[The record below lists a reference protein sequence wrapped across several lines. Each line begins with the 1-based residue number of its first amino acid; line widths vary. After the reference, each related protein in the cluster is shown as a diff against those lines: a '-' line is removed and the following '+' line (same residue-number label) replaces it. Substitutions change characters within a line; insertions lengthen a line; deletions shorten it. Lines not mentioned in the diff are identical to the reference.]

1 MKSLVRYALY
11 GVFLL
16 YLLGALFDVRGG
28 YRSGDE
34 LGFLSGFADRGVDD
48 SWFDPRYWFW
58 IKYVSVLKAIGLS
71 VPLINVIIFFTLIFK
86 LVSSGILN
94 RSVVLALPLMPTVF
108 YFANSYLRDFL
119 FFLCAI
125 YFLLNPEIKF
135 STIKGKLS
143 IFLCFIL
150 VMMRP
155 IYGIMLVASL
165 IVSSNNLR
173 RYYFAF
179 FWAAIFTLFCLVPIL
194 LMLNDYVFESYRN
207 FFIHGH
213 VRDKIK
219 FTVFMIEENNFT
231 NITSPIIFCFS
242 FIKFWF
248 VPVRGIGNIYDHLI
262 SIENLFFLI
271 IFFYGLTRA
280 VFCSYFSDRRYRM
293 AMAMLIFSIVAA
305 AGITTDNDI
314 YRFRIFFVIFFFY
327 FSCFVRSPNKRKN
340 SGEISS

>member
-48 SWFDPRYWFW
+48 SWFDLRYWFW
-58 IKYVSVLKAIGLS
+58 IKYVSALKTIGLS
-71 VPLINVIIFFTLIFK
+71 VPLVNVVIFFTLIFK
-86 LVSSGILN
+86 LVSLGILS

-108 YFANSYLRDFL
+108 YFSNSYLRDFL

-125 YFLLNPEIKF
+125 YFLMNPEIKF
-135 STIKGKLS
+135 TTVKGKLS
-143 IFLCFIL
+143 ILLCIIL

-155 IYGIMLVASL
+155 VYGVMLVAALIISL
-165 IVSSNNLR
+165 KNLK
-173 RYYFAF
+173 RYYFVF
-179 FWAAIFTLFCLVPIL
+179 LGAALFLLFCLVPIL
-194 LMLNDYVFESYRN
+194 LLFNDYVFESYKN
-207 FFIHGH
+207 FFIYGH
-213 VRDKIK
+213 VRDKIEY
-219 FTVFMIEENNFT
+219 TVFMIEGSNFT

-248 VPVRGIGNIYDHLI
+248 VPVGGIGKIFDYLI
-262 SIENLFFLI
+262 VIENLFYLLIFL
-271 IFFYGLTRA
+271 YGLARA
-280 VFCSYFSDRRYRM
+280 FFCSYFSDQRYRM
-293 AMAMLIFSIVAA
+293 AIIMLIFSVVAA
-305 AGITTDNDI
+305 AGITTENDI

-327 FSCFVRSPNKRKN
+327 FSGFVRSPNQRNK
-340 SGEISS
+340 